1 MDERSSQSRF
11 PPDILVDVFVEWD
24 REERELVVVA
34 GVAND
39 NERTTVPRP
48 PSWCAPPP
56 FALAV
61 LPQEVMGIAVPGEPI
76 FGVLLRS
83 LGEVRVGCV
92 LGRCALA
99 LVFGDTMVAVFFGWL
114 VLRFGG

>member
-1 MDERSSQSRF
+1 M
-11 PPDILVDVFVEWD
+11 DVFVEWD

-39 NERTTVPRP
+39 NERTTVPWP
-48 PSWCAPPP
+48 LSWRAPPP
-56 FALAV
+56 LALAV

>member
-1 MDERSSQSRF
+1 M
-11 PPDILVDVFVEWD
+11 DVFVEWD

-39 NERTTVPRP
+39 NEQTTVPRLT
-48 PSWCAPPP
+48 SWRAPPP

-61 LPQEVMGIAVPGEPI
+61 LPQEVMGIAVPEGVSI

-92 LGRCALA
+92 LG
-99 LVFGDTMVAVFFGWL
+99 
-114 VLRFGG
+114 